1 MAYNDNPRKIKGKV
15 EIVFADTDISSIS
28 NVTVTSEAEIS
39 HINEIYGSNII
50 PTTKA
55 CTMDGNSTMDGSFQ
69 MIDDSCVLGWWS
81 GAMASST
88 GQFATTQKVTITF
101 ASRPVSSWTIIG
113 DTKLNQYP
121 VNFSLVF
128 KSNGTIVHTET
139 ITNNTQVTRKVYCV
153 LEDIT
158 SIEMN
163 ITKWSTPNTCVKLMN
178 FFDKLSE
185 TYEGDDLLSFEINEE
200 MSPEDATY
208 NLNSDTMSVTIYNRD
223 KKFTTGYLKSLLVL
237 DRKVKPYIGIEEN
250 GVTTYTALGTF
261 YSEEWKIEDDGMWLK
276 CTAVDKLIRLQN
288 KTYVGFNLE
297 PGVPLYYI
305 AQDILLKAGF
315 TSNQFEISDSLKYI
329 YVPAAFLAKQPVW
342 DALQEVANAGLCK
355 VFIDRDDKI
364 IIKQE
369 EDTIEASGI
378 TLSLSNSFNNKS
390 NISLTE
396 FANKVSV
403 DYCDV
408 TIADEV
414 VTAAETLVSVS
425 GSSTLTITIDYSVEV
440 AFSDISIDNTNLRIS
455 NFEYGVNACT
465 VTITNVSTQL
475 QTGTISVRGNA
486 LDITYK
492 TVSVSDETSV
502 KDYGEF
508 EYSHPSSELIQTS
521 TQAENIARTILGK
534 MKAGEGV
541 ITTTWR
547 GNPGLILGK
556 SYTLINRGTES
567 TLVCEYNKITY
578 DGGLNQET
586 RGRKNVERT

>member
-28 NVTVTSEAEIS
+28 SVNVTSEAAIS
-39 HINEIYGSNII
+39 HTNEIYGSSII

-55 CTMDGNSTMDGSFQ
+55 CTMDGNSTMDGTFQ

-81 GAMASST
+81 GEMASST

-121 VNFSLVF
+121 VNFTVVF
-128 KSNGTIVHTET
+128 KSNGTTVHTET
-139 ITNNTQVTRKVYCV
+139 VTNNTQVTRKVYCA

-158 SIEMN
+158 SIEMS
-163 ITKWSTPNTCVKLMN
+163 ITKWSKPNACVKLLN

-237 DRKVKPYIGIEEN
+237 DRKVKPYIGIEKN
-250 GVTTYTALGTF
+250 GVTTYTPLGTF

-288 KTYVGFNLE
+288 KIYVGFNLE
-297 PGVPLYYI
+297 PGVPLYYM
-305 AQDILLKAGF
+305 AEDILVKAGF
-315 TSNQFEISDSLKYI
+315 NSDQYEISDSLKYI
-329 YVPAAFLAKQPVW
+329 YIPAAFIGKQPVW

-355 VFIDRDDKI
+355 VFIDRDDRI

-369 EDTIEASGI
+369 EDTVEASGI
-378 TLSLSNSFNNKS
+378 TLSLGNSFNNKS

-408 TIADEV
+408 TIADELV
-414 VTAAETLVSVS
+414 NAAETLISVS
-425 GSSTLTITIDYSVEV
+425 GSGTLTITIDYSVEV
-440 AFSDISIDNTNLRIS
+440 AYSEISIDNANLVLS
-455 NFEYGVNACT
+455 NFDYGVNACT
-465 VTITNVSTQL
+465 VTITNISSQL

-492 TVSVSDETSV
+492 TISVRDETSV

-521 TQAENIARTILGK
+521 TQAENIARTILSK
-534 MKAGEGV
+534 LKAGEGV

-547 GNPGLILGK
+547 GNPGLVLGK
-556 SYTLINRGTES
+556 SYTLINRDTES

-578 DGGLNQET
+578 DGGLVQET